1 MSEFRLEKAVNL
13 VGLGVSESYQP
24 SLRIIQADP
33 NNNDYN
39 NIGLDEVIMEL
50 LTRIRALERDI
61 ERLRRND

>member
-1 MSEFRLEKAVNL
+1 MSEYRLEKAVSL
-13 VGLGVSESYQP
+13 VGLGVNESYQP
-24 SLRIIQADP
+24 LLRIIQADP

-61 ERLRRND
+61 ERLSRND